1 MVLVLLDYYP
11 ELDVAGGTAPLRVGS
26 IEFKVNSP
34 TDRRNEIDSSE
45 WGKVKSHPSIV
56 SRLDKG
62 VLRLVGGKQ
71 PIAPKSVSVQPPLFP
86 SAESVILPQLEPE
99 KEPEKE
105 SRKKQ
110 KAVANATETPNP

>member
-26 IEFKVNSP
+26 IEFKVSSP
-34 TDRRNEIDSSE
+34 TDRRNEVDSNE
-45 WGKVKSHPSIV
+45 WGKIKSHPSIV

-62 VLRLVGGKQ
+62 VLRLVGGGQ
-71 PIAPKSVSVQPPLFP
+71 PIGFRPTEKTELSPLIEAPP
-86 SAESVILPQLEPE
+86 SSQL
-99 KEPEKE
+99 EPEKE

-110 KAVANATETPNP
+110 KTTANATPETSNP